1 MTRKKGY
8 KQIAEEIKAQIEQGK
23 LTQGQRLPTI
33 LLLAQE
39 NGVAEMTVRRA
50 IDILKRQKLIS
61 AITGQ
66 GIFVNR
72 TGKKVLVLF
81 HGAQPHPNDQSFMAN
96 GFLNKFREILT
107 GEGHQVDVAYKSKP
121 REVGGPDVNAVYD
134 KIMDADL
141 VLTFGIT
148 DETYLQRMYALCG
161 PRPGRGPNADPLQL
175 SARKPLV
182 TVDYAPLMVDTT
194 AVVSDSFAAGY
205 HCAQSLI
212 GTGCNRIAY
221 LGHIRPE
228 HPVGMPD
235 NDSLLREAGVF
246 KAVRE
251 AGLRPGN
258 EYIQHAKPADL
269 AETIRRIM
277 TAPNPPNGW
286 VCYSLTEVAALKTAA
301 QEQGQN
307 PAKLRVASCAFAES
321 FPQLREHAS
330 VQWRYFDQNE
340 VLGTAI
346 SAVLR
351 LLEDPHTPNSRQT
364 VKVLSQLPRRTSVG
378 RRRKSVLVPQAERPT
393 KAVAAQPAGS

>member
-1 MTRKKGY
+1 MARKKGY
-8 KQIAEEIKAQIEQGK
+8 KQIAEEVKAQIDAGK

-39 NGVAEMTVRRA
+39 HGVAEMTVRRA

-81 HGAQPHPNDQSFMAN
+81 HGAQPHPNDQSFQAN
-96 GFLNKFREILT
+96 GFIQKFRDTLT
-107 GEGHQVDVAYKSKP
+107 GEGHQVEVAYKSKA
-121 REVGGPDVNAVYD
+121 REVGGPDVNSVYE
-134 KIMDADL
+134 KINEADL
-141 VLTFGIT
+141 VLAFGIM

-161 PRPGRGPNADPLQL
+161 PRPNRAGNPDPLQM

-182 TVDYAPLMVDTT
+182 TIDYAPLMVDTT
-194 AVVSDSFAAGY
+194 AVVVDSFAAGF
-205 HCAQSLI
+205 HCTQSLI

-228 HPVGMPD
+228 HPVGSPD
-235 NDSLLREAGVF
+235 NDSLLREAGVI

-251 AGLRPGN
+251 AGLRPAS
-258 EYIQHAKPADL
+258 EAIQHAKPADMPD
-269 AETIRRIM
+269 AIRRILA
-277 TAPNPPNGW
+277 APNPPNGW
-286 VCYSLTEVAALKTAA
+286 VCYSLQEVTQLKTCA
-301 QEQGQN
+301 QENGQN
-307 PAKLRVASCAFAES
+307 PSKLRIASCAYAES

-340 VLGTAI
+340 VLGATVT
-346 SAVLR
+346 SVLR
-351 LLEDPHTPNSRQT
+351 LLADPQAGNTRQV
-364 VKVLSQLPRRTSVG
+364 VKVLSQLPRRSSIG
-378 RRRKSVLVPQAERPT
+378 RRRKAVVVAQAERSG
-393 KAVAAQPAGS
+393 KASTTLPAGS